1 MLTVRL
7 SSTQPLPGGGTP
19 GSSAVQRGFRVGVE
33 IRPYFEAY
41 RVALVWT
48 PDGWQ
53 STRYASGQLT
63 QIANGGEIW
72 SAEASWVVTQ
82 PTTFFYA
89 VVGVGFDGQVW
100 DNNGGWNY
108 RWVS

>member
-33 IRPYFEAY
+33 IRPHLEAY
-41 RVALVWT
+41 RVAVVWT

-53 STRYASGQLT
+53 STRYVPGQLT
-63 QIANGGEIW
+63 QIADGSEIW
-72 SAEASWVVTQ
+72 SAEVSWVVTP

-89 VVGVGFDGQVW
+89 VVGVGFDGPVW